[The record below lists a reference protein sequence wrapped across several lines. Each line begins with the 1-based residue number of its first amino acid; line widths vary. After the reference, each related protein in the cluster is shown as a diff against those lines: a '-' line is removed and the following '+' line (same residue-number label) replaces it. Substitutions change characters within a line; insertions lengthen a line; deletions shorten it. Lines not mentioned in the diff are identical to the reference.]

1 MKKSLVKCQS
11 KIILL
16 MAITIDGKIARDKN
30 HFADWTSKEDK
41 LNFYN
46 LTKNNYV
53 VFGHNTFKMFK
64 NKLKDRTI
72 IVLGNY
78 DFNEV
83 VDGVYYFNSVEK
95 IIDFVNK
102 RKAKKVFICGGANTN
117 TLFLKNIQEIYLT
130 IEPKL
135 FCCGINLFNNTYIDD
150 KLYKNIELKKI
161 KKLNKNSIF
170 LNYVLK

>member
-1 MKKSLVKCQS
+1 MKKLLGKYQS

-16 MAITIDGKIARDKN
+16 MAITIDGKIARDKD

-53 VFGHNTFKMFK
+53 VFGHNTFKMFGK
-64 NKLKDRTI
+64 KLKDRTV
-72 IVLGNY
+72 IVLGKY
-78 DFNEV
+78 DFDEV
-83 VDGVYYFNSVEK
+83 VDGIYYFNSVEK

-102 RKAKKVFICGGANTN
+102 RRAKKVFICGGSNTN
-117 TLFLKNIQEIYLT
+117 TSFLGNIQEIYLT

-135 FCCGINLFNNTYIDD
+135 FGCGMDLFCDTSIGD